1 MAVGYLT
8 WSASV
13 SLPSG
18 DTGDS
23 QIELVSRC
31 WEPIRRYGDRLEG
44 WGIRRP
50 TRVRKTGSSPRI
62 CEVPC

>member
-44 WGIRRP
+44 WGDK
-50 TRVRKTGSSPRI
+50 KTYKSEENWIFPKDL
-62 CEVPC
+62 